1 MTTLSATGPPGA
13 SGVGPPSSRTSR
25 MWRWCDRS
33 ILSPAFSWWF
43 HLRVQSKEHTVSGG
57 FKTAM
62 ARERFRTD

>member
-33 ILSPAFSWWF
+33 ILSPAFSWCS
-43 HLRVQSKEHTVSGG
+43 HLRVQSKEHAVCGG
-57 FKTAM
+57 SKSPL
-62 ARERFRTD
+62 ARERFCTD